1 VLHVDSDFIHD
12 SLVDVDNE
20 GEEITINL
28 LNDTNMDEE
37 YEVDYISSGSE
48 SDIDNDNDFDD
59 TYTTSVIDAL

>member
-1 VLHVDSDFIHD
+1 MLHVDSDFIHD